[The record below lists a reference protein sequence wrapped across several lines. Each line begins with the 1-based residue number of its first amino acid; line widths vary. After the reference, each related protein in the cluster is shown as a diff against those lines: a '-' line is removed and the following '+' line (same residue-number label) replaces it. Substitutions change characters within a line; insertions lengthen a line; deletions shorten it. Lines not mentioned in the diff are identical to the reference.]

1 MPRESFKVGDRVT
14 MRHPE
19 QLPADT
25 VGIVVH
31 VYTAP
36 EEAYYVGFGDQGVAL
51 LRSSE
56 LKRVADVPPPD
67 RRRTTAAD

>member
-1 MPRESFKVGDRVT
+1 MPRESFKVGDRVR
-14 MRHPE
+14 MRSLE

-36 EEAYYVGFGDQGVAL
+36 EEAYYVGFGDQGVVL
-51 LRSSE
+51 LRGSE
-56 LKRVADVPPPD
+56 LKHVVDVPSLD
-67 RRRTTAAD
+67 CRCTTAAD

>member
-1 MPRESFKVGDRVT
+1 
-14 MRHPE
+14 MRYPD

-25 VGIVVH
+25 VGIAVH

-36 EEAYYVGFGDQGVAL
+36 EKAYYVGFGDQGVAP

-56 LKRVADVPPPD
+56 LKRVVDVPQPD

>member
-14 MRHPE
+14 MRSPE
-19 QLPADT
+19 LLPADT

-36 EEAYYVGFGDQGVAL
+36 ERSYYVGFGDQGVAL
-51 LRSSE
+51 LRGSE
-56 LKRVADVPPPD
+56 LKRVVDVPSPD